1 MANNKT
7 TQYQKKSV
15 ASAAV
20 TVDLAVYMERL
31 DTYIATQSKLNET
44 LVNRMERVDEE
55 LDQLKEWRGKM
66 YGAKA
71 LAILT
76 GILFAHAAVV
86 MASVVALVEV
96 FRD

>member
-1 MANNKT
+1 MTPTRMSKPTRISTAET
-7 TQYQKKSV
+7 I
-15 ASAAV
+15 
-20 TVDLAVYMERL
+20 DLAIYMERL

-44 LVNRMERVDEE
+44 LCNRLERVDED

-71 LAILT
+71 FLLIT

-86 MASVVALVEV
+86 MASVVALIEV
-96 FRD
+96 LRD

>member
-1 MANNKT
+1 MT
-7 TQYQKKSV
+7 TTRVTNPSEVPVSV
-15 ASAAV
+15 
-20 TVDLAVYMERL
+20 TIDLAVYMERL

-44 LVNRMERVDEE
+44 LCNKMDSIDE
-55 LDQLKEWRGKM
+55 DIGQLKEWRGKM

-71 LAILT
+71 LVVLT

-86 MASVVALVEV
+86 MASVVALIEV

>member
-1 MANNKT
+1 MT
-7 TQYQKKSV
+7 TSR
-15 ASAAV
+15 ASKVPSGHTAA
-20 TVDLAVYMERL
+20 TIDLAVYMERL

-44 LVNRMERVDEE
+44 LCDRMETITDDLYE
-55 LDQLKEWRGKM
+55 LKEWRTKF

-71 LAILT
+71 LALLV

-86 MASVVALVEV
+86 MAAVVALVNL

>member
-1 MANNKT
+1 MAPTKDSK
-7 TQYQKKSV
+7 QSEV
-15 ASAAV
+15 PAAA
-20 TVDLAVYMERL
+20 TIDLAVYMERL

-44 LVNRMERVDEE
+44 LCSRMERLDGDI
-55 LDQLKEWRGKM
+55 DQLKEWRGKM

-71 LAILT
+71 LVILT

-86 MASVVALVEV
+86 MASVVALIEV

>member
-1 MANNKT
+1 MT
-7 TQYQKKSV
+7 TSR
-15 ASAAV
+15 ASKVPSGHTAA
-20 TVDLAVYMERL
+20 TIDLAVYMERL

-44 LVNRMERVDEE
+44 LCSRMERIDED
-55 LDQLKEWRGKM
+55 LDKLKEWRGKM

-71 LAILT
+71 LALLT

-86 MASVVALVEV
+86 MVAVVALIEV

>member
-1 MANNKT
+1 MVVNAPTDVN
-7 TQYQKKSV
+7 
-15 ASAAV
+15 
-20 TVDLAVYMERL
+20 LAVYMERL

-44 LVNRMERVDEE
+44 LCNRMERLDEDI
-55 LDQLKEWRGKM
+55 DQLQEWRGKM

-86 MASVVALVEV
+86 LAAVVALVEV

>member
-1 MANNKT
+1 MT
-7 TQYQKKSV
+7 ISKS
-15 ASAAV
+15 AQGPAAV

-44 LVNRMERVDEE
+44 LCSRMES
-55 LDQLKEWRGKM
+55 LDDDIDKLKEWRGKL

-71 LAILT
+71 FVLLT

-86 MASVVALVEV
+86 LVAVVALIEV